1 MLHVDLQQND
11 VLSRYGRH
19 WRYGM
24 VRHAIRELFTGRET
38 RQQEISHE
46 AGSQLSSGSV
56 TLLRF
61 VIIPPTSGSY
71 SSSSI
76 SPCSTCSPVF
86 SLSCPTTSPS
96 HIFASQSLSNSKTR
110 RASQIFVDV
119 GR

>member
-11 VLSRYGRH
+11 FLSRYGRH

-24 VRHAIRELFTGRET
+24 VCHDIRELFTGRET

-46 AGSQLSSGSV
+46 TGSQLSSGSV

-61 VIIPPTSGSY
+61 VLIPPTSGSSGH

-76 SPCSTCSPVF
+76 SPCSTFSPVF
-86 SLSCPTTSPS
+86 SLSCPTTCPS

-110 RASQIFVDV
+110 RA
-119 GR
+119 